1 MFTRS
6 QQGAVDVIH
15 GDDSLNLEHISDV
28 EKVFT
33 ECERHGQ
40 PRIVLDLK
48 NVSLID
54 STGLEL
60 LLDVRDRCLQKGG
73 ALKLARPNH
82 LCRDILEITG
92 VAARLEIFDDTVTAA
107 GSFAQ

>member
-1 MFTRS
+1 MFTCT

-15 GDDSLNLEHISDV
+15 GDDSLKLDRISDV

-48 NVSLID
+48 NVPLID
-54 STGLEL
+54 SAGLEL

-73 ALKLARPNH
+73 AFKLARPNP

-92 VAARLEIFDDTVTAA
+92 VASRLDIFDDTVTAA